1 MNSLRNKEFFSSVI
15 PSVLAFALS
24 GIYAIVDG
32 FFIGNSI
39 GDIGLSTINVAY
51 PVVALM
57 QAIGT
62 GIGMGGAVIYS
73 ISVAAGDKRGADTY
87 ARGTGSFLLLASIA
101 VTVVMYIILEPVLR
115 LLGAEGDILTFG
127 MEYLRII
134 VLGAVFQIFSTGIV
148 PLIRNYNG
156 AAFAMASMIAGFLTN
171 ILLDYTFVW
180 VMEWGVAGAAAAT
193 VIGQGVTMLS
203 GLGYLL
209 IRKMPVIG
217 LNIPQ
222 NGSVFCRIVKVG
234 LAPFGLTLTP
244 NLSVILMNRY
254 TIFYGGEQAVACYAC
269 IAYAVTIIHML
280 LQGVGME
287 ASH

>member
-1 MNSLRNKEFFSSVI
+1 MNINKVFFSSVI

-73 ISVAAGDKRGADTY
+73 ISVAAGDKKGADTY
-87 ARGTGSFLLLASIA
+87 AKGTGGFLLLASIA
-101 VTVVMYIILEPVLR
+101 ATAVMYIILEPVLK

-127 MEYLRII
+127 VEYLRII
-134 VLGAVFQIFSTGIV
+134 VLGAVFQVFSTGIV

-180 VMEWGVAGAAAAT
+180 VMEWGV
-193 VIGQGVTMLS
+193 S
-203 GLGYLL
+203 GGGSSNGDWPGGYNAQW
-209 IRKMPVIG
+209 IG
-217 LNIPQ
+217 LPADKKDAGPWFKYSTGRQ
-222 NGSVFCRIVKVG
+222 CFWPHCK
-234 LAPFGLTLTP
+234 
-244 NLSVILMNRY
+244 
-254 TIFYGGEQAVACYAC
+254 GGPGAIWADADAQFISDPYEPLYDF
-269 IAYAVTIIHML
+269 L
-280 LQGVGME
+280 RG
-287 ASH
+287 